1 MPSPR
6 RSFFMIP
13 ITLVEIVE
21 DIRKKCAVKTR
32 MRNKKNYSDGHL
44 YHCLDAR
51 VAAEE
56 DVAGFGFSTR
66 RYYLT
71 GSRPRGRPR
80 GGAACRS
87 TIAGPLLCLLCPRSA
102 LRCSF
107 PGRSVTY
114 QDTVLGHVGN
124 VYFGPYSGLH

>member
-56 DVAGFGFSTR
+56 DVAGFGFSTEG
-66 RYYLT
+66 T
-71 GSRPRGRPR
+71 IQP
-80 GGAACRS
+80 GADLVDARD
-87 TIAGPLLCLLCPRSA
+87 AAPLVDQR
-102 LRCSF
+102 
-107 PGRSVTY
+107 
-114 QDTVLGHVGN
+114 
-124 VYFGPYSGLH
+124 